1 MSKLRVIFF
10 LVFLILTI
18 IGSVVVAIYEG
29 FMHALICAFI
39 VLIIGYPIFFSEE
52 D

>member
-1 MSKLRVIFF
+1 MSKLRVIFI

-18 IGSVVVAIYEG
+18 IGAVVVAIYEG
-29 FMHALICAFI
+29 FMNTLIFLVIALII
-39 VLIIGYPIFFSEE
+39 MGPIIHEE